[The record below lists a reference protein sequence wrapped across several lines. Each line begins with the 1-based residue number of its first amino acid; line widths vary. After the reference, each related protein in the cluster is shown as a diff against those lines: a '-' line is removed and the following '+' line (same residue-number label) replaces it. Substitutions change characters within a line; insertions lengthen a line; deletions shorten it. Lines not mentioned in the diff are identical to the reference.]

1 MSTWK
6 KMITKFMSS
15 RLNLTILQ
23 CVCYFIIGYI
33 MGVYLT
39 WIEFGIMFGVILII
53 QLITR
58 AKAVAD
64 GMMFRQIMIDNQ
76 LDANDIVKKM
86 KEEIEKNK
94 DYMDL
99 N

>member
-1 MSTWK
+1 
-6 KMITKFMSS
+6 MITNFMSS

-23 CVCYFIIGYI
+23 CLCYFIIGYI
-33 MGVYLT
+33 MGVHLN
-39 WIEFGIMFGVILII
+39 WIEFGIMFGVIFVI

-64 GMMFRQIMIDNQ
+64 GMVFRQIMIDNKM
-76 LDANDIVKKM
+76 DANDIVKKM